1 MANDDLTKLLAG
13 FTSDGTPLQALVG
26 SKMEW
31 GVTILTAA
39 MLANEN
45 LAGQMT
51 AEEMVDGAIN
61 YYNVIQ
67 ERLGYYQQHQANS
80 LERQIGRA
88 HV

>member
-1 MANDDLTKLLAG
+1 MGGDAVLNRLIAG
-13 FTSDGTPLQALVG
+13 FTNDGTPLSATIG
-26 SKMEW
+26 SKMEH
-31 GVTILTAA
+31 GVVILTAA

-67 ERLGYYQQHQANS
+67 ERLGYYQQHQASS
-80 LERQIGRA
+80 LERLLKN
-88 HV
+88 

>member
-1 MANDDLTKLLAG
+1 MNGDAQLNRLIAG
-13 FTSDGTPLQALVG
+13 FTNDGTPLSATIG
-26 SKMEW
+26 SKMEH
-31 GVTILTAA
+31 GVVILTAA

-67 ERLGYYQQHQANS
+67 ERLGYYQQHQASS
-80 LERQIGRA
+80 LERLLKN
-88 HV
+88 

>member
-1 MANDDLTKLLAG
+1 MADENLVKLLAG

-39 MLANEN
+39 MLANEH
-45 LAGQMT
+45 LASSMT
-51 AEEMVDGAIN
+51 AEEMVDAGIN

-67 ERLGYYQQHQANS
+67 ERLGYYQQHQAHS
-80 LERQIGRA
+80 LERLLGN
-88 HV
+88 

>member
-1 MANDDLTKLLAG
+1 MGGDSVLNSLIAG
-13 FTSDGTPLQALVG
+13 FTQDGTPLSALIG
-26 SKMEW
+26 SKQEF
-31 GVTILTAA
+31 GVVILTAA

-67 ERLGYYQQHQANS
+67 ERLGYYQQHQVHS
-80 LERQIGRA
+80 LERLMNN
-88 HV
+88 